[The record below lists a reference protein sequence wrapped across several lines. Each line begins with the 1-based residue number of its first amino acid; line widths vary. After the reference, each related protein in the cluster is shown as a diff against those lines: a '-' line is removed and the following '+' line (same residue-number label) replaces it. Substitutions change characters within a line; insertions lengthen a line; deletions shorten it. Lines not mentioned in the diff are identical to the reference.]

1 MSTFLGELKR
11 RNVFRVG
18 IAYVVLGWLVI
29 QITDTVAP
37 ALRLPDWTLSL
48 VTWLGV
54 IGFPFALLFAW
65 AFELTPE
72 GIKRSDEVAPEDSVT
87 GQTASRLNQIT
98 LLLMAGV
105 IALLLL
111 DKFYLQGSGGDSE
124 SVSAETPAEPPPAEI
139 LDSIA
144 VLPFV
149 NMSDN
154 PENQY
159 FGDGLAEELL
169 NQLASIQG
177 LRVAARTSSF
187 YFRDKDPTIAEVAE
201 ALDVV
206 TVLEGSV
213 QRSGDTIR
221 VVAQLIRA
229 SDSAHL
235 WSAKYDRP
243 LDDYFQVQDDIAN
256 HIIGALMPQLG
267 DGTAVAAT
275 AAANI
280 SPDLFQQFVAA
291 RQVFYDQTPEA
302 FTRAHQSF
310 LTITEGAPGYA
321 PGWAWLARSWLA
333 VSEKYGGKVSEDV
346 ARNEA
351 EAAIERSLALDPE
364 EARAYLARGFLFRD
378 IDIQAEEAALRRAL
392 QLDPLLVDARLLLQL
407 VLAFSGRTEEAVV
420 MLEDARHIDPL
431 HPGLLWNLA
440 HLQNLAGNKR
450 AAFATLEK
458 LYIVN
463 PVRAA
468 NLEPHLYMD
477 SMDFARAI
485 NFRERYLKRHPAM
498 ADDPREH
505 NSDAVDYLLLGI
517 YDHPRITGTV
527 WESLA
532 AALRGD
538 EGVARAMLGQ
548 VGPADEW
555 SDFELLSNSRTLLVL
570 QDLAQSRDALWSRWI
585 GSARRSFDTL
595 DFHALHGVTLAYVL
609 SRTGEE
615 AEFIEVATALDKAI
629 GDMSP
634 LHQGTLAVMQAPNHL
649 FNNREEL
656 ALDVLS
662 QLADKGYAGNRML
675 GGPEPMFVALS
686 NSPRLPAILQRL
698 DANREA
704 ALVQLENLRN
714 SPLTLEQ
721 LRQEYVAQL
730 PVDN

>member
-98 LLLMAGV
+98 LALMAGV

-111 DKFYLQGSGGDSE
+111 DKFYLQASGSGSE
-124 SVSAETPAEPPPAEI
+124 SVSAETYVEQSPAEI

-267 DGTAVAAT
+267 NGTAVTAT
-275 AAANI
+275 ARASI
-280 SPDLFQQFVAA
+280 SPELFQQFVAA

-302 FTRAHQSF
+302 FARAHASF
-310 LTITEGAPGYA
+310 LAITEGAPGYA

-333 VSEKYGGKVSEDV
+333 VSEVHGGQVSAEV
-346 ARNEA
+346 SHSEA
-351 EAAIERSLALDPE
+351 EAAIERALALDPE
-364 EARAYLARGFLFRD
+364 EARAYLARGLLLRD
-378 IDIQAEEAALRRAL
+378 IDIEAEEVALRRAL
-392 QLDPLLVDARLLLQL
+392 ELDPLLVDARLLLQL
-407 VLAFSGRTEEAVV
+407 LLAFTGRTEEAVA

-440 HLQNLAGNKR
+440 HLQNLAGTR
-450 AAFATLEK
+450 REAFATLEK
-458 LYIVN
+458 LYTVN

-468 NLEPHLYMD
+468 NLEAHLYMD
-477 SMDFARAI
+477 SMDFPRAI
-485 NFRERYLKRHPAM
+485 NFRERYLKLHPELAT
-498 ADDPREH
+498 DPREH
-505 NSDAVDYLLLGI
+505 NSDAMDYLLLGI
-517 YDHPRITGTV
+517 YEHPRISGSI
-527 WESLA
+527 WEPLA

-538 EGVARAMLGQ
+538 KALARAMLNQ
-548 VGPADEW
+548 VGAADEW
-555 SDFELLSNSRTLLVL
+555 NEFELLANSRALLL
-570 QDLAQSRDALWSRWI
+570 LGDAQQARDALWSRWI
-585 GSARRSFDTL
+585 GPARRSFDTV
-595 DFHALHGVTLAYVL
+595 DFHVMHGIALAYSL
-609 SRTGEE
+609 SLTGEE
-615 AEFIEVATALDKAI
+615 AEFKEVATAMDRAI

-634 LHQGTLAVMQAPNHL
+634 LHQGTLAVIRAPNHL
-649 FNNREEL
+649 FNNREEQ
-656 ALDVLS
+656 ALDELS
-662 QLADKGYAGNRML
+662 RLADQGYAGNRML
-675 GGPEPMFVALS
+675 GGPEPVFVALS
-686 NSPRLPAILQRL
+686 DSPRLPSILRRL

-704 ALVQLENLRN
+704 ALVQLEELRN
-714 SPLTLEQ
+714 SPLSIEE

-730 PVDN
+730 PPDS